1 MKSSGEATGGL
12 YRLLSLP
19 LIYDCFQSFFKS
31 NDFHRMLVRDW
42 LRLEPGMRIL
52 DVGCGTGALAP
63 YLPEGVHYL
72 GIDSNP
78 AYIRQA
84 QQRCGSEQVR
94 FLCAK
99 AQDLKDFVETPFDRI
114 TILGVL
120 HHLPDEI
127 CQQLMAELHPL
138 LSPSGLLLTVDVCY
152 HARQSRLARL
162 LTSLDRG
169 QHVRWPAGYVALA
182 QGPFEHLKLLRSH
195 FLWVTRLVMLASDRP
210 ECLEHV
216 ASQPFDL
223 PLNASDSGPA

>member
-1 MKSSGEATGGL
+1 MNSSGEATGGL

-19 LIYDCFQSFFKS
+19 FIYDCFQSLFKS
-31 NDFHRMLVRDW
+31 NDFHRKLVRDW
-42 LRLEPGMRIL
+42 LKLEPGMRIL

-63 YLPEGVHYL
+63 YLTHGVHYL
-72 GIDSNP
+72 GIDSNT

-84 QQRCGSEQVR
+84 QQRYGSEHVR

-99 AQDLKDFVETPFDRI
+99 AQDLKELVATPFDRI

-127 CQQLMAELHPL
+127 CQQLMAELRPL
-138 LSPSGLLLTVDVCY
+138 LSQSGLLLTVDVCY
-152 HARQSRLARL
+152 HARQSRLARW

-169 QHVRWPAGYVALA
+169 QHVRWPAGYTSLV

-195 FLWVTRLVMLASDRP
+195 FLWVTRLVMLASAQS
-210 ECLEHV
+210 ECLEHID
-216 ASQPFDL
+216 AQPFDL
-223 PLNASDSGPA
+223 PLSASGSDLA

>member
-1 MKSSGEATGGL
+1 MKTTGEATGGL

-19 LIYDCFQSFFKS
+19 FIYDCFQSIFKS

-42 LRLEPGMRIL
+42 LQLEPGMRIL

-63 YLPEGVHYL
+63 YLPQGVDYL

-84 QQRCGSEQVR
+84 QQRYGSEQLR

-99 AQDLKDFVETPFDRI
+99 AQDLKDFVETPFDRM

-127 CQQLMAELHPL
+127 CQQLMAELRPL
-138 LSPSGLLLTVDVCY
+138 LSERGLLLTVDVCY
-152 HARQSRLARL
+152 HAAQPGWARW

-169 QHVRWPAGYVALA
+169 QHVRWPAGYASLA
-182 QGPFEHLKLLRSH
+182 QGPFEHLKLLSSH
-195 FLWVTRLVMLASDRP
+195 FLWVTRLVMLASARP
-210 ECLEHV
+210 ECLDHV
-216 ASQPFDL
+216 TSLPFNL
-223 PLNASDSGPA
+223 ALSASD